1 MSENEIRAKAVRE
14 TAAYI
19 DRIHKNG
26 LVPLGKVL
34 ADMAAVAYRMEQGMT
49 ARGSMRTAAEVRSTD
64 TTKHDRDRMGICRRC
79 GQGITAKDLL
89 DGEERCDT
97 TNETKET
104 K

>member
-1 MSENEIRAKAVRE
+1 MTER
-14 TAAYI
+14 I
-19 DRIHKNG
+19 DH
-26 LVPLGKVL
+26 
-34 ADMAAVAYRMEQGMT
+34 
-49 ARGSMRTAAEVRSTD
+49 AAEVRNTD